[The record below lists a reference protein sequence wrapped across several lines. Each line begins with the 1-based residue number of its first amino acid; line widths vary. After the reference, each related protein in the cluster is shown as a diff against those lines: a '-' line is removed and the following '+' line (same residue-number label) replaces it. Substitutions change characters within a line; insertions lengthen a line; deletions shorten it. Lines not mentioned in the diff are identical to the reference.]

1 VRVIQ
6 VLAILGGVL
15 CGAVLATQVGVN
27 VQLSSAVGNPVTS
40 TLLSFVVG
48 TIGVAVYMLVVRA
61 PLPPIATLT
70 QIAAWKWTGGL
81 LGAVY
86 VLLTIAIGPRLG
98 AAALLALVVTGQM
111 VAAMV
116 LDHNGW
122 LGFAQHSINLWRLLG
137 AALLVTGTVMILRH

>member
-6 VLAILGGVL
+6 VLAIFGGVL

-27 VQLSSAVGNPVTS
+27 LQLSSAVGNPVTS
-40 TLLSFVVG
+40 TLCSFIVG
-48 TIGVAVYMLVVRA
+48 AIGLFVYVLIVRA
-61 PLPPIATLT
+61 PLPPITAFT

-81 LGAVY
+81 LGATY

-111 VAAMV
+111 IAAMV
-116 LDHNGW
+116 LDQNGW
-122 LGFAQHSINLWRLLG
+122 LGFAQHSVNLWRLLG
-137 AALLVTGTVMILRH
+137 AALLVTGTVLILRY